1 MRIGIDVGGTSTRG
15 LAISEGD
22 AVVAEAERRTALGSA
37 GVLQSI
43 TDVVMV
49 LSEATPG
56 IPPAEIGI
64 GVPGLVDPRCGV
76 VRHAAN
82 LGIAHLPLGRLVA
95 DATGARVVVD
105 NDVNAATLGAMQR
118 VHSDG
123 HGAPQSFAYVNIGT
137 GLGVGLV
144 LNGQL
149 VHGRHG
155 HAGELGHFP
164 LGLTERECG
173 CGQRGCIE
181 TSTSGSALS
190 RFNPDRDGDEPLP
203 DDFLSGLVALLRMTT
218 LATDPSSIVLGG
230 GVVSNCSG
238 FLEQVVRALT
248 EDDDSETFLSHLQIA
263 DRVSVARATNLGAL
277 GAALL
282 PRMVA
287 DPLEVPVG

>member
-15 LAISEGD
+15 VVISEGN
-22 AVVAEAERRTALGSA
+22 APIAEAERRTAVGSA

-43 TDVVMV
+43 REVVME
-49 LSEATPG
+49 LSEATG
-56 IPPAEIGI
+56 NAPAEIGI
-64 GVPGLVDPRCGV
+64 GVPGLVDSESGV

-82 LGIAHLPLGRLVA
+82 LAIALLPLGQLVA
-95 DATGARVVVD
+95 EAIGARVVVD
-105 NDVNAATLGAMQR
+105 NDVNAATLSAMQQA
-118 VHSDG
+118 HPDG
-123 HGAPQSFAYVNIGT
+123 RGAPQSFVYINIGT

-164 LGLTERECG
+164 LGLTDRECG

-190 RFNPDRDGDEPLP
+190 RFNPDRDRDEPLP
-203 DDFLSGLVALLRMTT
+203 DDFLKGLVALLRMTT

-230 GVVSNCSG
+230 GVVSNCRE
-238 FLEQVVRALT
+238 FLEQVMRALT
-248 EDDDSETFLSHLQIA
+248 EHDDPETFLSHLEIA
-263 DRVSVARATNLGAL
+263 DRVSVVRTTNLGAL

-282 PRMVA
+282 PRIVA
-287 DPLEVPVG
+287 DPQGVPVG